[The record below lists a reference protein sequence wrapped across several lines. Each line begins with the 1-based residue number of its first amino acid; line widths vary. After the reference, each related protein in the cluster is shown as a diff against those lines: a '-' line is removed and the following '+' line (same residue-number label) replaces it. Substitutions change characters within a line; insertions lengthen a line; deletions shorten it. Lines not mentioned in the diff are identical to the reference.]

1 LKYLLNF
8 KKMFLSCGHAYDIMA
23 SNGSQFDGK
32 SGIIMILSLDKNWE
46 LRDAPLTW
54 GVGEAMQILSRKDS
68 ILETGGGTGTGWL
81 KADLPCDVHMPLIE
95 EGLIEDPVKADYCFE
110 SEWVEKRSWWF
121 LREIDSGEID
131 RNCDLIE
138 LEIDSL
144 DAEADIFFNGI
155 HLGSHHSTHYPF
167 QYDIK
172 PYIVDGKNS
181 VLVRVTSGLEHVSE
195 EDVAELGW
203 AVSCE
208 SDAHKGLRRGDK
220 RRAFIRKPQ
229 YVYGWDWSPRIATIG
244 IMKGARINCF
254 NRIAVRSSCLSVLC
268 IDNPAKIK
276 AVVEVENMRLIP
288 TIDADVKIELFF
300 AGKRVAADE
309 KKDILMVSGM
319 NFVELELEV
328 ADAELWWP
336 NGMGEQ
342 PLYDVKITAQSN
354 GFEAVSAFKYGIRTI
369 TLDTSR
375 IDDKNRIFR
384 FYVNGKPV
392 MCKGGDWIPADAVY
406 ARVTDEKY
414 DKLISEAKAANF
426 TMLRVWGGGIYER
439 DAFFEACDRYGILL
453 WYDFMFACS
462 IYPDHHA
469 WFQMEVEKEIDYQT
483 KRLRN
488 HASLALWCGNN
499 ENQGCYKNLSHSKLF
514 YSHSKGFGLT
524 IYNQIAPVIVRKN
537 CAHIPYWSS
546 SPYGGEDPD
555 CNEVGDR
562 HHWGDCMMNREMEN
576 RITPEEY
583 DKITSKFISEYGY
596 PGPCQLK
603 SIEEYFDGK
612 PVDRQSNVWDM
623 HNNTFE
629 KHTVNAGIQK
639 HYTDRE
645 LDLPEY
651 ILYASMVQSLM
662 LNYSLEAIRSKPQCS
677 GALFWMYNDCWGEVG
692 WTIIDYYLR
701 RKPSFYGVK
710 RAFEPVKLILRKN
723 GENVAVTGCND
734 TAKDITFSAS
744 VGWYP
749 LDGSLPRVEKVAIT
763 IPAFFRGVV
772 LEMPLTAGDA
782 CKEVWAVKPDD
793 ETVRSVVLRQ
803 KVTKDLALQEGKLN
817 AELLNADEDGVL
829 IRVSAENFCH
839 GVHFNLENGI
849 PEDEYFDLLPG
860 ERRTIRIAGLTAGE
874 FSKVKIES
882 VR

>member
-1 LKYLLNF
+1 
-8 KKMFLSCGHAYDIMA
+8 M
-23 SNGSQFDGK
+23 
-32 SGIIMILSLDKNWE
+32 IISLEKNWE

-54 GVGEAMQILSRKDS
+54 GVGEAAQILSKKDS
-68 ILETGGGTGTGWL
+68 VLETGTGTGTGWL
-81 KADLPCDVHMPLIE
+81 KTGLPCDVHMPLIE
-95 EGLIEDPVKADYCFE
+95 NGIIKDPVKADYCFE

-121 LREIDSGEID
+121 LREIDSSEFD
-131 RNCDLIE
+131 TDCDLIE
-138 LEIDSL
+138 LELDSL
-144 DAEADIFFNGI
+144 DSEADVFFNGI
-155 HLGSHHSTHYPF
+155 HLGSHRSTHYPF
-167 QYDIK
+167 KHDIK
-172 PYIVDGKNS
+172 PYIIDGINS

-203 AVSCE
+203 AVGCE

-220 RRAFIRKPQ
+220 RRAFVRKPQ
-229 YVYGWDWSPRIATIG
+229 YVYGWDWSPRIATVG

-254 NRIAVRSSCLSVLC
+254 NRIAVRGNCLSVLS
-268 IDNPAKIK
+268 IGNPAKIK
-276 AVVEVENMRLIP
+276 AVVEVENLRLIP
-288 TIDADVKIELFF
+288 TIDADVKVELFF
-300 AGKRVAADE
+300 GGEKAAAAGKE
-309 KKDILMVSGM
+309 DILMISGI

-328 ADAELWWP
+328 PDAKLWWP

-342 PLYDVKITAQSN
+342 PLYDVKITAQSG
-354 GFEAVSAFKYGIRTI
+354 GFEAVSEFKFGIRTI
-369 TLDTSR
+369 ELDTGR
-375 IDDKNRIFR
+375 IDDKNRLFR
-384 FYVNGKPV
+384 FLVNGKPV

-426 TMLRVWGGGIYER
+426 TMLRVWGGGLYEG

-453 WYDFMFACS
+453 WVDFMFACS
-462 IYPDHHA
+462 LYPDHLP
-469 WFQMEVEKEIDYQT
+469 WFQREAEKEIDYQT

-499 ENQGCYKNLSHSKLF
+499 ENQGMYKGFKNRHLL
-514 YSHSKGFGLT
+514 YGYSKGYGLY
-524 IYNQIAPVIVRKN
+524 IYNQLAPEIVRKN

-562 HHWGDCMMNREMEN
+562 HHWGDCMMNREMEK

-596 PGPCQLK
+596 PGPCRLK
-603 SIEEYFDGK
+603 SIEEYFDGQD
-612 PVDRQSNVWDM
+612 VDRNSTVWDM

-645 LDLPEY
+645 LDLPQY

-662 LNYSLEAIRSKPQCS
+662 LGYSLEAIRSKPDCS

-710 RAFEPVKLILRKN
+710 RAFEPVKLILHKN
-723 GENVAVTGCND
+723 GGNAAVTGCND
-734 TAKDITFSAS
+734 TANEITFSAS
-744 VGWYP
+744 AGWYP
-749 LDGSLPRVEKVAIT
+749 LDGTAPRVEKVTVA
-763 IPAFFRGVV
+763 IPAFSRGIV
-772 LEMPLTAGDA
+772 LQQPVTEGNA

-793 ETVRSVVLRQ
+793 ETVRSAVLRQ
-803 KVTKDLALQEGKLN
+803 KVTKELALQAGKLHT
-817 AELLNADEDGVL
+817 ELIGSDTAGVF

-839 GVHFNLENGI
+839 GLHFGLEKGI
-849 PEDEYFDLLPG
+849 PDDEYFDLLPG
-860 ERRTIRIAGLTAGE
+860 ESRTIRIEGFTADE
-874 FSKVKIES
+874 FKKLIVKS
-882 VR
+882 VI

>member
-1 LKYLLNF
+1 
-8 KKMFLSCGHAYDIMA
+8 MV
-23 SNGSQFDGK
+23 
-32 SGIIMILSLDKNWE
+32 LSLDKNWA

-54 GVGEAMQILSRKDS
+54 GVGEAAQILSKKDS
-68 ILETGGGTGTGWL
+68 MLETGSGTGTGWL
-81 KADLPCDVHMPLIE
+81 KTDLPCDVHMPLIE
-95 EGLIEDPVKADYCFE
+95 QGIIKDPVKADYCFD
-110 SEWVEKRSWWF
+110 SEWIEKRSWWF
-121 LREIDSGEID
+121 LREIDSSEIEMSS
-131 RNCDLIE
+131 DLIE

-155 HLGSHHSTHYPF
+155 HLGHHRSAHYPF
-167 QYDIK
+167 KHDIK
-172 PYIVDGKNS
+172 PYIVEDKNS
-181 VLVRVTSGLEHVSE
+181 LLVRLTSGLEHFSE
-195 EDVAELGW
+195 QDVAEIGW
-203 AVSCE
+203 AVGCE
-208 SDAHKGLRRGDK
+208 SDGDRNIRRGDK
-220 RRAFIRKPQ
+220 RRAFVRKPQ

-254 NRIAVRSSCLSVLC
+254 NRIAVRSSCLSVISL
-268 IDNPAKIK
+268 DNPAKIK
-276 AVVEVENMRLIP
+276 AVIEVENLRLIP
-288 TIDADVKIELFF
+288 TIDGDVKIELFY
-300 AGKRVAADE
+300 AGEKAAEAE
-309 KKDILMVSGM
+309 KKDILMISGM
-319 NFVELELEV
+319 NFIELELEV
-328 ADAELWWP
+328 TDAKLWWP

-342 PLYDVKITAQSN
+342 PLYDVKITAESG
-354 GFEAVSAFKYGIRTI
+354 GFEAVSEYKYGIRTI
-369 TLDTSR
+369 ELDTSR

-384 FYVNGKPV
+384 FLVNGKPV

-414 DKLISEAKAANF
+414 DKLIREAKAANF
-426 TMLRVWGGGIYER
+426 TMLRVWGGGLYEG

-462 IYPDHHA
+462 LYPDHHA
-469 WFQMEVEKEIDYQT
+469 WFRHEVEHEIDYQT

-499 ENQGCYKNLSHSKLF
+499 ENQGMYKGFSHRRLL
-514 YSHSKGFGLT
+514 YGYSKGYGLT
-524 IYNQIAPVIVRKN
+524 IYNQLAPEIVRKN
-537 CAHIPYWSS
+537 CAHIQYWSS

-555 CNEVGDR
+555 CNEIGDR
-562 HHWGDCMMNREMEN
+562 HHWGDCMMNRDMEK

-603 SIEEYFDGK
+603 SIEDYFDGQ
-612 PVDRQSNVWDM
+612 PIDRQSKVWDM

-629 KHTVNAGIQK
+629 KHTVNAGIKK

-662 LNYSLEAIRSKPQCS
+662 LNYSLEAIRGKPQCC

-723 GENVAVTGCND
+723 GGHVTVTGCND
-734 TAKDITFSAS
+734 TAKEVTFSAS
-744 VGWYP
+744 AGWFP
-749 LDGSLPRVEKVAIT
+749 LDGSAFRIEKVSIT

-772 LEMPLTAGDA
+772 LELPLTKGDA
-782 CKEVWAVKPDD
+782 GKEVWAVKPEDKA
-793 ETVRSVVLRQ
+793 VRSTILRQ
-803 KVTKDLALQEGKLN
+803 NTMKDLALPGSKLKID
-817 AELLNADEDGVL
+817 LVGSDADGAV

-839 GVHFNLENGI
+839 GVHFNLDKGI

-860 ERRTIRIAGLTAGE
+860 ESRTIRIEGVTTDE
-874 FSKVKIES
+874 VKNLCVKS
-882 VR
+882 VI

>member
-1 LKYLLNF
+1 
-8 KKMFLSCGHAYDIMA
+8 M
-23 SNGSQFDGK
+23 
-32 SGIIMILSLDKNWE
+32 IISLDKNWE

-54 GVGEAMQILSRKDS
+54 GIGEAAQILNRKDS

-95 EGLIEDPVKADYCFE
+95 NGIIKDPVKADYCFE
-110 SEWVEKRSWWF
+110 SEWIEKRSWWF
-121 LREIDSGEID
+121 LRIIESSEFD
-131 RNCDLIE
+131 RSCELIE

-144 DAEADIFFNGI
+144 DSEADIFFNGI
-155 HLGSHHSTHYPF
+155 HIGSHHSTHYPF
-167 QYDIK
+167 IYDIK
-172 PYIVDGKNS
+172 PYIIEGQNS
-181 VLVRVTSGLEHVSE
+181 LLVRVTSGLEHISE
-195 EDVAELGW
+195 EDVAEVGW
-203 AVSCE
+203 AVGCE
-208 SDAHKGLRRGDK
+208 SDGDRNIRRGDK

-254 NRIAVRSSCLSVLC
+254 NRITLRSSCLSVLS
-268 IDNPAKIK
+268 IGHPAKIK
-276 AVVEVENMRLIP
+276 AVVEVENLRLIP

-300 AGKRVAADE
+300 NSEKAAEAG
-309 KKDILMVSGM
+309 KKDILMISGM

-328 ADAELWWP
+328 TDAKLWWP

-342 PLYDVKITAQSN
+342 PLYDVKITAQS
-354 GFEAVSAFKYGIRTI
+354 GGYEAVSEYKYGIRTI
-369 TLDTSR
+369 ELDTGR

-384 FYVNGKPV
+384 FLVNGKPV

-414 DKLISEAKAANF
+414 DKLVSEAKAANF
-426 TMLRVWGGGIYER
+426 TMLRVWGGGLYEG
-439 DAFFEACDRYGILL
+439 DAFFEACDRNGILL

-462 IYPDHHA
+462 LYPDHLD
-469 WFQMEVEKEIDYQT
+469 WFQREVEKEIDYQT

-499 ENQGCYKNLSHSKLF
+499 ENQGMYKGFEHRRLI
-514 YSHSKGFGLT
+514 YGYSKGYGLYT
-524 IYNQIAPVIVRKN
+524 YNQIAPMIVRKN
-537 CAHIPYWSS
+537 CSHIPYWSS

-562 HHWGDCMMNREMEN
+562 HHWGDCMMNRDMEK

-603 SIEEYFDGK
+603 SIEEYFDGQN
-612 PVDRQSNVWDM
+612 VDRNSTVWDM

-662 LNYSLEAIRSKPQCS
+662 LNYSLEAIRSKPHCS

-710 RAFEPVKLILRKN
+710 RAFEPIKLILRKD
-723 GENVAVTGCND
+723 GDKVLITGCND
-734 TAKDITFSAS
+734 TANEISFSAQA
-744 VGWYP
+744 GWVP
-749 LDGSLPRVEKVAIT
+749 LDGATARVEKVAIT

-772 LEMPLTAGDA
+772 LEMPLTKGDA
-782 CKEVWAVKPDD
+782 CKEVWAVKPED
-793 ETVRSVVLRQ
+793 EAVRSVILRQ
-803 KVTKDLALQEGKLN
+803 NVTKDLILPEGKLK
-817 AELLNADEDGVL
+817 ADLIKEVQDGVL
-829 IRVSAENFCH
+829 IRISAENFCH
-839 GVHFNLENGI
+839 AVHFNLDKGI

-860 ERRTIRIAGLTAGE
+860 ESRTIYIQGLKADE
-874 FSKVKIES
+874 VKAIRLEA